1 METPRPAN
9 DRIQVV
15 SWYHSGGGAG
25 CASWTAAALTGAA
38 VRADAGRPLPARPP
52 PGRRPGRGP
61 AVVLASGRPP
71 RVPLSRDWVPPP
83 GLAAAPGLRVAITAR
98 PSRRSP
104 R

>member
-1 METPRPAN
+1 METPRPAS

-25 CASWTAAALTGAA
+25 CASPAAALTGAA
-38 VRADAGRPLPARPP
+38 VRAGAGRPLPARPP
-52 PGRRPGRGP
+52 PGRLPGRGP

-83 GLAAAPGLRVAITAR
+83 GLAVVPGLRVAITAR
-98 PSRRSP
+98 SSRR
-104 R
+104 

>member
-1 METPRPAN
+1 MEAARPAK

-15 SWYHSGGGAG
+15 SWYHSGGAAG
-25 CASWTAAALTGAA
+25 CAAWTAAALAGAA
-38 VRADAGRPLPARPP
+38 VRADADRPFPPRP
-52 PGRRPGRGP
+52 PGRLPGRGP

-98 PSRRSP
+98 SSRR
-104 R
+104 